1 MTRLRVGGY
10 LDGGGWRLL
19 NADEEDF
26 YNIHTMAMDKEH
38 EEDDYFCWLAGWL
51 TWGGD
56 NGNDPG
62 KWLN

>member
-51 TWGGD
+51 ADLGVIMEMILVSG
-56 NGNDPG
+56 
-62 KWLN
+62 